1 MDGVDL
7 GGKRP
12 GGAGLLLPVRSP
24 VKWAGGKGQLLWQLL
39 PLLPQKRWKLYAEPF
54 VGGGALFF
62 HLRPPR
68 ALLIDNNEELIN
80 FYLVVRDDLESLLL
94 DLKRHENT
102 PEYYYR
108 IRAQD
113 PRELSRVAR
122 ASRFLYL
129 NKTAYNGLWRVN
141 RQGKHNVPF
150 GRYKNPKIAD
160 AENLQLVRE
169 ALGGAEIVFGDFSR
183 VLDYAGPGDFV
194 YLDPPYYPL
203 SSTSR
208 FTSYTAGAFDAA
220 EQVRLAKVFR
230 DLDKKG
236 CLLMLSNSDTPAVR
250 ELYAGYD
257 IQVVAARRSINCR
270 AEGRGPVGELVVRNY
285 AF

>member
-1 MDGVDL
+1 L
-7 GGKRP
+7 GRDEKGR
-12 GGAGLLLPVRSP
+12 ASLCLPKPP

-39 PLLPQKRWKLYAEPF
+39 PLLPEKGWKLYAEPF

-62 HLRPPR
+62 HLRPPK
-68 ALLIDNNEELIN
+68 ALLIDSNAELIN
-80 FYLVVRDDLESLLL
+80 FYRVVRDDLESLLC
-94 DLKRHENT
+94 DLEKHENT

-108 IRAQD
+108 IRSLD
-113 PRELSRVAR
+113 PRELSSVAR

-160 AENLQLVRE
+160 RENLLLVRE
-169 ALGGAEIVFGDFSR
+169 ALRGAEIVLGDFSL

-203 SSTSR
+203 SGTAR
-208 FTSYTAGAFDAA
+208 FTSYTAGAFGEA
-220 EQVRLAKVFR
+220 EQVRLAGVFR

-236 CLLMLSNSDTPAVR
+236 CLLMLSNSDTPAVH
-250 ELYAGYD
+250 ELYAGYH
-257 IQVVAARRSINCR
+257 IQVVTARRSINCR
-270 AEGRGPVGELVVRNY
+270 ASGRGPVNELVVRNY
-285 AF
+285 TF